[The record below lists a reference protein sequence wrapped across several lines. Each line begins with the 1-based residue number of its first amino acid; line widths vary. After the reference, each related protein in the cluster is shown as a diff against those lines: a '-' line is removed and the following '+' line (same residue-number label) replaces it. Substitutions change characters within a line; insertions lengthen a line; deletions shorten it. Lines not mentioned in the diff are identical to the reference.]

1 MATLL
6 AFMAQ
11 RCPRCHWGFKT
22 STLNLLPLQD
32 MHVACW
38 VCHQHFESEPG
49 FYWVVLYISY
59 AFSVAVVVAVG
70 IATYVLGHAPTPGC
84 TWSTWR

>member
-11 RCPRCHWGFKT
+11 RRPRCHWGFKT
-22 STLNLLPLQD
+22 STLNLLPFQD
-32 MHVACW
+32 IHVAYS

-49 FYWVVLYISY
+49 FY
-59 AFSVAVVVAVG
+59 
-70 IATYVLGHAPTPGC
+70 
-84 TWSTWR
+84 